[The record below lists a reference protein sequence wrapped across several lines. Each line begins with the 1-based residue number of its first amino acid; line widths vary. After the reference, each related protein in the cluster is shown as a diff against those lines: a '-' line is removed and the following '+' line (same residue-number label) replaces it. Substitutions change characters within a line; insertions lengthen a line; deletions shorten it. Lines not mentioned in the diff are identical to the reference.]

1 MMKLGMTR
9 WKHSRKVKPS
19 RVSGG
24 NTGLCDFCSLVGVAD
39 MWTTS
44 SQMLR
49 EPMAEFAGV
58 MILIIFGVG
67 VDLQV
72 VLSTNTGVASGQQ
85 GVSIFFRP
93 QIQRI

>member
-1 MMKLGMTR
+1 
-9 WKHSRKVKPS
+9 
-19 RVSGG
+19 
-24 NTGLCDFCSLVGVAD
+24 
-39 MWTTS
+39 MWTTL

-49 EPMAEFAGV
+49 APMAEFAGV

-72 VLSTNTGVASGQQ
+72 VLSTNKGVAASQQ
-85 GVSIFFRP
+85 GVSIFFLP